1 MDKIKHFCQILTSP
15 IFGDTYSI
23 LGFVIIGGSLNG
35 NAPGEIANWPVT
47 GAGLAVLS
55 SSIFFYAL
63 QIKQTKKGIHHYNQ
77 GM

>member
-1 MDKIKHFCQILTSP
+1 MRKARNNYYNSIIT
-15 IFGDTYSI
+15 GI